1 MSCRAGGWGRR
12 TPCSAEPRRRRAAG
26 CCSPT
31 PTCASRRARCGVSLA
46 YALDRALDHL
56 VVLPRLEARGA
67 LLASFV
73 AAFGLLFS
81 VYTRPWRARDPR
93 SRASIGIGAFALL
106 RADAYRRA
114 GGHAAIRLRPDDDV
128 ALGRLV
134 KGAGLRQEA
143 VFGAEDVVVEWYPD
157 LGSALRGLNKN
168 AFAGLGYSTLRLSVV
183 VLALLVT
190 NVLPFLAL
198 PLVGGVHA
206 RRLRAGG
213 GHRRVRLRL
222 RCSAT
227 AAQPLAVRAPPRGRG
242 VAGLRRRG
250 VGGQG
255 AAPRSDRVAR
265 HALRPRRVAPR
276 PTPVTGG
283 AARGRTGAGAARG
296 GARRGRRRAPTYTA
310 PCPTPVEGRARQRV
324 LRLLAALLLVG
335 RTRRARGR
343 RPRRPR
349 TPRRRSVRGS
359 CARALRPAGGGGGRE
374 PSCCASP
381 HCSDGRRSPSASGCR
396 AATTSSTPSRC
407 RCRGRT

>member
-1 MSCRAGGWGRR
+1 MLLVLAVATVLLWWGLTLDWALGVR
-12 TPCSAEPRRRRAAG
+12 SM
-26 CCSPT
+26 
-31 PTCASRRARCGVSLA
+31 ASLRRARPPLPSAWPSLSVVIPARDEEGALGHTLRTLLAQDLPGLEIVVVDDRSTDGTGAVAAAAARHDERVRVVTIRELPSGWLGKTHALQRGAEVAAGSWLLFTDADVRFAPGALRRSLA

-198 PLVGGVHA
+198 PFVGGVP
-206 RRLRAGG
+206 
-213 GHRRVRLRL
+213 RVVYALVV
-222 RCSAT
+222 AT
-227 AAQPLAVRAPPRGRG
+227 
-242 VAGLRRRG
+242 VAF
-250 VGGQG
+250 VY
-255 AAPRSDRVAR
+255 AFDAPRSR
-265 HALRPRRVAPR
+265 HSPWLFLLH
-276 PTPVTGG
+276 PVG
-283 AARGRTGAGAARG
+283 AALLAYAAVASAAKALHRGQIEWRG
-296 GARRGRRRAPTYTA
+296 TRYTLDELRRGRRR
-310 PCPTPVEGRARQRV
+310 
-324 LRLLAALLLVG
+324 
-335 RTRRARGR
+335 
-343 RPRRPR
+343 
-349 TPRRRSVRGS
+349 
-359 CARALRPAGGGGGRE
+359 
-374 PSCCASP
+374 
-381 HCSDGRRSPSASGCR
+381 
-396 AATTSSTPSRC
+396 
-407 RCRGRT
+407 